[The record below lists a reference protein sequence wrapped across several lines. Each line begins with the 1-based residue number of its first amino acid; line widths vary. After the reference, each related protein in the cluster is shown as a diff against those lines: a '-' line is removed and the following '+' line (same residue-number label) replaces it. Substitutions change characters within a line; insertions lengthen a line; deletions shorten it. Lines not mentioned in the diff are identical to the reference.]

1 MCTSGRGL
9 LLRSIAFACAWLMAA
24 TTVITPAIAQT
35 TRAKP
40 QPKAAQNPSEPAQTG
55 TREDGVL
62 LNFVNADIDAVVRAI
77 GQYTGR
83 TFVIDPRVKGTLS
96 LSTERPVTRQQAYD
110 QLLTALRLQ
119 GFTIVQTD
127 NVARVVPEA
136 DAKLQGGAVIIPKGS
151 APSGDQLV
159 TQVFRLQY
167 ESATAMV
174 PILRPLIAPNNTI
187 SAYPQNNT
195 LVITDYADNL
205 RRIQRIIESIDTPA
219 TSDVELIP
227 VKNGLALEIA
237 TVVNRVLDEGARAAG
252 QASDAGQRVS
262 ILAEPR
268 TNSIIIRAPSPQRL
282 QLAKSLIA
290 QLDKPAL
297 TPGNINVIHLRNAE
311 AVRLAP
317 LLRAIIGA
325 DASFVPQGGASGLSP
340 TTNLAPGSSAA
351 QPGLSV
357 GTSGGTSPGIG
368 QIASGGSSGSGG
380 TGGLAGMIQA
390 DPATNSLIITAPEVL
405 YRNIR
410 AIVDKLDTRR
420 AQVVIESLI
429 VEVTADKAA
438 EFGIQW
444 QALGGIDNSGTSVIG
459 GTNFGGTGTNI
470 IGAAQNIASLGQGLN
485 LGVVRGRVNIPG
497 VGEVLNLAFL
507 ARALATSADA
517 NILSTPTIQTLDNE
531 EAKFLVGQN
540 IPLITGSFAQGAGN
554 GAGVNP
560 FQTFERRDIGL
571 QLRVKP
577 QISEGGVVRLAIYQE
592 LSSIQ
597 NTLTAAQGG
606 IITNK
611 RSFESSV
618 LVEDG
623 NIVVLGGLIEDR
635 TDNSKSQVPLLG
647 DIPFV
652 GGLFRYENRGRRK
665 TNLLVFLRPY
675 VVRDESTSNALALD
689 RYDYIRGQVNS
700 GTLPDNLVFR
710 DLQGRQL
717 PASPTVPP
725 SLRRPTDGPGSP
737 ATGAPAPGAEPA
749 PLPRSPEAGLGAR
762 VERTDPPAPV
772 VETPPPPA
780 PPPTPA
786 PAPTPAPIKPTS
798 EAPAPTIAP
807 PPMAAPAS
815 RAEPMPV
822 TPPVVTA
829 AAQPRQP
836 APAAATERTQ
846 PLAPIID
853 VPPPAPEPT
862 PIPAEAP
869 AAVALAVTPTPVP
882 ATPTPVTP
890 TPLPASSAPKA
901 APPAASPPSAVIGGA
916 AAPSAAPSS
925 TARTDTA
932 TARPSPTQSSSSL
945 LQVAAVN
952 DIARGRDLQRQLRA
966 AGMDAYWESVRT
978 KQGNDVVRVRVTVDP
993 ATQTMADAIAKLK
1006 AMGFDPII
1014 VTP

>member
-9 LLRSIAFACAWLMAA
+9 LSRSIAFACAWLMAA

-35 TRAKP
+35 SRAKP
-40 QPKAAQNPSEPAQTG
+40 QPRAEQNPSEPAQAG
-55 TREDGVL
+55 ARDEGVL

-119 GFTIVQTD
+119 GFTIVQTG

-317 LLRAIIGA
+317 LLRAIIGS
-325 DASFVPQGGASGLSP
+325 DASFVPQGSGASSLSP
-340 TTNLAPGSSAA
+340 STGLGGPGSTGA
-351 QPGLSV
+351 QPGLSI
-357 GTSGGTSPGIG
+357 GTSGGTSPSTS
-368 QIASGGSSGSGG
+368 QIPSGGSGGGG

-405 YRNIR
+405 YKNIR

-444 QALGGIDNSGTSVIG
+444 QALGGIDNSGTNVIG
-459 GTNFGGTGTNI
+459 GTNFGVGGNNI
-470 IGAAQNIASLGQGLN
+470 INAAQNIGSLGQGLN

-497 VGEVLNLAFL
+497 IGEVLNLAFL

-540 IPLITGSFAQGAGN
+540 IPLITGSFASTGGAG
-554 GAGVNP
+554 AVNP

-635 TDNSKSQVPLLG
+635 VDNSKSQVPVLG
-647 DIPFV
+647 EIPFV

-675 VVRDESTSNALALD
+675 VVRDESTSSSLALD
-689 RYDYIRGQVNS
+689 RYDYIRGQVAA
-700 GTLPDNLVFR
+700 GTLPDTLVFR

-717 PASPTVPP
+717 PATPAVAP
-725 SLRRPTDGPGSP
+725 SMRRPTDGTGSP
-737 ATGAPAPGAEPA
+737 ATGAPGPVVDPPPMPRSTEPSPGARAE
-749 PLPRSPEAGLGAR
+749 
-762 VERTDPPAPV
+762 PPAPIIEV
-772 VETPPPPA
+772 APPA
-780 PPPTPA
+780 PPPP
-786 PAPTPAPIKPTS
+786 PPPAPIKPTT
-798 EAPAPTIAP
+798 EAPAPIAAP
-807 PPMAAPAS
+807 PPIATPAP
-815 RAEPMPV
+815 RVEPVPA
-822 TPPVVTA
+822 PPPTVTA
-829 AAQPRQP
+829 AA
-836 APAAATERTQ
+836 APAAPVPAQRMERTG
-846 PLAPIID
+846 PPAPIID
-853 VPPPAPEPT
+853 VPPPAPPEPT
-862 PIPAEAP
+862 PMP
-869 AAVALAVTPTPVP
+869 AAAAAVV
-882 ATPTPVTP
+882 PVTP
-890 TPLPASSAPKA
+890 APVAPASPPMAPIA
-901 APPAASPPSAVIGGA
+901 APPAPVAVVPPAAAAVPPASPPSAVIGGA
-916 AAPSAAPSS
+916 AAPATS
-925 TARTDTA
+925 TAASDTS
-932 TARPSPTQSSSSL
+932 ARPASRQSGSPSL
-945 LQVAAVN
+945 LQVAAVS

-966 AGMDAYWESVRT
+966 AGMDAYWESVRL
-978 KQGNDVVRVRVTVDP
+978 QSGNEVVRVRVTVDP
-993 ATQTMADAIAKLK
+993 ATQSMADAIGKLK

>member
-9 LLRSIAFACAWLMAA
+9 LFRSIAFACAWLMAA

-35 TRAKP
+35 SRAKP
-40 QPKAAQNPSEPAQTG
+40 PAKAEQNASQPQQA
-55 TREDGVL
+55 REEGVL

-119 GFTIVQTD
+119 GFTIVQTG

-325 DASFVPQGGASGLSP
+325 DASFVPQGSGGSGLSP
-340 TTNLAPGSSAA
+340 ITSLGRRARAGRSLVYRSELRVEPLPG
-351 QPGLSV
+351 
-357 GTSGGTSPGIG
+357 TG
-368 QIASGGSSGSGG
+368 QIASGGSGGGG

-459 GTNFGGTGTNI
+459 GTNFGVGGNNI
-470 IGAAQNIASLGQGLN
+470 INAAQNIGSLGQGLN

-497 VGEVLNLAFL
+497 IGEVLNLAFL

-540 IPLITGSFAQGAGN
+540 IPLITGSFTQTAGA
-554 GAGVNP
+554 AT
-560 FQTFERRDIGL
+560 Q
-571 QLRVKP
+571 
-577 QISEGGVVRLAIYQE
+577 
-592 LSSIQ
+592 
-597 NTLTAAQGG
+597 
-606 IITNK
+606 
-611 RSFESSV
+611 SV
-618 LVEDG
+618 SDF
-623 NIVVLGGLIEDR
+623 R
-635 TDNSKSQVPLLG
+635 TQ
-647 DIPFV
+647 
-652 GGLFRYENRGRRK
+652 RYR
-665 TNLLVFLRPY
+665 
-675 VVRDESTSNALALD
+675 
-689 RYDYIRGQVNS
+689 
-700 GTLPDNLVFR
+700 
-710 DLQGRQL
+710 
-717 PASPTVPP
+717 
-725 SLRRPTDGPGSP
+725 
-737 ATGAPAPGAEPA
+737 
-749 PLPRSPEAGLGAR
+749 
-762 VERTDPPAPV
+762 
-772 VETPPPPA
+772 
-780 PPPTPA
+780 
-786 PAPTPAPIKPTS
+786 
-798 EAPAPTIAP
+798 
-807 PPMAAPAS
+807 
-815 RAEPMPV
+815 
-822 TPPVVTA
+822 
-829 AAQPRQP
+829 
-836 APAAATERTQ
+836 PAAAC
-846 PLAPIID
+846 
-853 VPPPAPEPT
+853 
-862 PIPAEAP
+862 EA
-869 AAVALAVTPTPVP
+869 ANLRRRCG
-882 ATPTPVTP
+882 
-890 TPLPASSAPKA
+890 SA
-901 APPAASPPSAVIGGA
+901 
-916 AAPSAAPSS
+916 
-925 TARTDTA
+925 
-932 TARPSPTQSSSSL
+932 
-945 LQVAAVN
+945 
-952 DIARGRDLQRQLRA
+952 RDLSGAVVDPEHVDRRAGRHHHQQAQLRIER
-966 AGMDAYWESVRT
+966 AGRRRQHRRARRPDRGPHRQQQEPGAGAR
-978 KQGNDVVRVRVTVDP
+978 
-993 ATQTMADAIAKLK
+993 
-1006 AMGFDPII
+1006 
-1014 VTP
+1014 

>member
-9 LLRSIAFACAWLMAA
+9 LFRSIAFACAWLMAA
-24 TTVITPAIAQT
+24 TTVITPAIGQT
-35 TRAKP
+35 SRAKP
-40 QPKAAQNPSEPAQTG
+40 PAKAEQSTSQPQQG
-55 TREDGVL
+55 REEGVL

-119 GFTIVQTD
+119 GFTIVQTG

-325 DASFVPQGGASGLSP
+325 DASFVPQGSGGSS
-340 TTNLAPGSSAA
+340 LAPSTGLGPGSSGA
-351 QPGLSV
+351 QPGLSI
-357 GTSGGTSPGIG
+357 GTSGGTSPGTG
-368 QIASGGSSGSGG
+368 QIAGGGSGGGG

-444 QALGGIDNSGTSVIG
+444 QALGGIDNSGTNVIG
-459 GTNFGGTGTNI
+459 GTNFGVGGNNI
-470 IGAAQNIASLGQGLN
+470 INAAQNIGSLGQGLN

-497 VGEVLNLAFL
+497 IGEVLNLAFL

-540 IPLITGSFAQGAGN
+540 IPLITGSFTQTAGA
-554 GAGVNP
+554 ATNP
-560 FQTFERRDIGL
+560 FQTFERKDIGL

-635 TDNSKSQVPLLG
+635 TDNSKSQVPVLG
-647 DIPFV
+647 EIPFV

-675 VVRDESTSNALALD
+675 VVRDESTSSSLALD
-689 RYDYIRGQVNS
+689 RYDYIRGQVAAT
-700 GTLPDNLVFR
+700 TLPDTMVFR

-717 PASPTVPP
+717 P
-725 SLRRPTDGPGSP
+725 
-737 ATGAPAPGAEPA
+737 
-749 PLPRSPEAGLGAR
+749 
-762 VERTDPPAPV
+762 
-772 VETPPPPA
+772 
-780 PPPTPA
+780 PTPA
-786 PAPTPAPIKPTS
+786 VPPTMRRQQEG
-798 EAPAPTIAP
+798 EAPAP
-807 PPMAAPAS
+807 
-815 RAEPMPV
+815 
-822 TPPVVTA
+822 
-829 AAQPRQP
+829 
-836 APAAATERTQ
+836 
-846 PLAPIID
+846 
-853 VPPPAPEPT
+853 
-862 PIPAEAP
+862 
-869 AAVALAVTPTPVP
+869 
-882 ATPTPVTP
+882 
-890 TPLPASSAPKA
+890 A
-901 APPAASPPSAVIGGA
+901 APPSPPPFRARRSGPARV
-916 AAPSAAPSS
+916 PSDWIRPPRLLTSRHPPKYLHRVPRRRQAHRRHRLRQRLSLRRLRLRRHLLLRHRRRHRSRVPSRCLRRQQRHLRCR
-925 TARTDTA
+925 ARNLRRYRLHHLH
-932 TARPSPTQSSSSL
+932 RPRSPRCPRLRRQRLPRYKL
-945 LQVAAVN
+945 L
-952 DIARGRDLQRQLRA
+952 RQLRHRRLHPWLPHPQRPLQERRLHRPRLLRHATPHRPLRVPLLHKLGHRHCCKWPRSATLHVA
-966 AGMDAYWESVRT
+966 AICSASYAPLEWT
-978 KQGNDVVRVRVTVDP
+978 
-993 ATQTMADAIAKLK
+993 
-1006 AMGFDPII
+1006 PIGKVCAPSRAPTWCGCALRLI
-1014 VTP
+1014 RQRKRWPTRLRN

>member
-1 MCTSGRGL
+1 MCTSGHGL
-9 LLRSIAFACAWLMAA
+9 LLRCVAFACAWLMAA
-24 TTVITPAIAQT
+24 TAIISPALAQT
-35 TRAKP
+35 SRAKP
-40 QPKAAQNPSEPAQTG
+40 QPKAATNPSEPQQA
-55 TREDGVL
+55 RDDGVL

-119 GFTIVQTD
+119 GFTIVQTG

-136 DAKLQGGAVIIPKGS
+136 DAKLQGGAVVIPKGV

-325 DASFVPQGGASGLSP
+325 DASFVPQSGGASGLSP

-368 QIASGGSSGSGG
+368 QIASGGSSGAGG
-380 TGGLAGMIQA
+380 AGGLAGMIQA

-597 NTLTAAQGG
+597 NTLPAAQGG

-647 DIPFV
+647 DIPVV

-710 DLQGRQL
+710 DLQQRQL

-762 VERTDPPAPV
+762 VDRTDPPAPII
-772 VETPPPPA
+772 EAPPAPPPPPA
-780 PPPTPA
+780 PTPA
-786 PAPTPAPIKPTS
+786 PAPIKPTS
-798 EAPAPTIAP
+798 EAPATTVAP
-807 PPMAAPAS
+807 PQIAAAPAP
-815 RAEPMPV
+815 RAEPV
-822 TPPVVTA
+822 TPPTVTA
-829 AAQPRQP
+829 SAQQP
-836 APAAATERTQ
+836 APSTERTQ
-846 PLAPIID
+846 PPAPIID

-862 PIPAEAP
+862 PMP
-869 AAVALAVTPTPVP
+869 AAAAAPVVTPTPPPP
-882 ATPTPVTP
+882 APPPPPTPVAVVP
-890 TPLPASSAPKA
+890 PAPVAA
-901 APPAASPPSAVIGGA
+901 APVSPPSSAVIGGA
-916 AAPSAAPSS
+916 AAPSAAPSTS
-925 TARTDTA
+925 VARADTSPPRPTA
-932 TARPSPTQSSSSL
+932 TQPGSSSL
-945 LQVAAVN
+945 LQVAAVS

-966 AGMDAYWESVRT
+966 AGMDAYWESVRV
-978 KQGNDVVRVRVTVDP
+978 KDGNDIVRVRVTVDP
-993 ATQTMADAIAKLK
+993 ATQSMADAIAKLK